1 MGGLHV
7 SKDRGDI
14 KKEDGKI
21 KGGGG
26 GVDTTFRT
34 MPLVFIIINS
44 IKARLNSKTKMKS
57 DFLKILD
64 NPFVTYL

>member
-1 MGGLHV
+1 MHV

-21 KGGGG
+21 KGGE
-26 GVDTTFRT
+26 VDTTFRT

-44 IKARLNSKTKMKS
+44 IKT
-57 DFLKILD
+57 D
-64 NPFVTYL
+64 